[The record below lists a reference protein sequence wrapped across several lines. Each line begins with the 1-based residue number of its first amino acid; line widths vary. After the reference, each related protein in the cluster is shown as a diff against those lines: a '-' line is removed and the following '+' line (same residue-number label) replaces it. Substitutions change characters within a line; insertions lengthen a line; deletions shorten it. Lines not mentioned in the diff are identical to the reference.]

1 MLSAISTGKYLL
13 NFYRKET
20 TEMARNRYDM
30 DEVLEDSFDLGQL
43 KRLAGYIKPY
53 RKPMALVILLMLSSS
68 ALTMLVPIFFQRIMD
83 YSIPDKDM
91 QSIYLYC
98 GLTLLIAL
106 YSAFA
111 LRIKI
116 KNMSVI
122 GQNII
127 HDLRYDLFC
136 HLQELPFSYYDDR
149 PHGKIQVRVVNY
161 VNSLSDL
168 LSNGIVNTFTDLC
181 NLIFI
186 IIFMFIEDVRLTLIC
201 LCGLP
206 LLALVIIFIKK
217 RQRRAWQIQSNKQSN
232 LNAYIA
238 ESINGIRVTQ
248 SFVREQE
255 NTGIFN
261 HLSRSYRSSWMRA
274 VKFNFTMWPSIDII
288 STLTTSFVYVLGVRW
303 ILAPDATLT
312 VGVLIAF
319 TAYISRFWQP
329 INTLAGFYNSLLTAI
344 SYLERIF
351 ETIDEPVLVKDAP
364 DAVPMPPIHGEIT
377 FENVSFSYEEG
388 HRILDNINFTAH
400 QGETYAIVGPTGAG
414 KTTIVNLISRFYNVD
429 SGRVLIDGVD
439 ISKVTLRSLRTQMG
453 IMMQD
458 SFIFAG
464 TIMDNIRYGN
474 MTATDEEVIRAAKT
488 VCAHDFI
495 MEMEN
500 GYQTEVNERGSRLSA
515 GQRQLISF
523 ARALLANPR
532 ILILD
537 EATSSIDTET
547 EILLQKGLNELL
559 KGRTSFIIAH
569 RLSTIK
575 NADCIMYVDKGAIL
589 EKGNHDELMQEKG
602 EYYRLYMSQFDFLK
616 KA

>member
-1 MLSAISTGKYLL
+1 
-13 NFYRKET
+13 
-20 TEMARNRYDM
+20 MARNRYDM
-30 DEVLEDSFDLGQL
+30 DEVLEDSFDINQL
-43 KRLAGYIKPY
+43 KRLAGYVAPY
-53 RKPMALVILLMLSSS
+53 KKKMAAIIFLMLTSS

-83 YSIPDKDM
+83 IYIPGKNM
-91 QSIYLYC
+91 RGIVFVSL
-98 GLTLLIAL
+98 LTFLIAC
-106 YSAFA
+106 YSAIS

-116 KNMSVI
+116 KTMSVI
-122 GQNII
+122 GQDII
-127 HDLRYDLFC
+127 HSIRSDIFC

-168 LSNGIVNTFTDLC
+168 LSNGIVNTITDLC

-186 IIFMFIEDVRLTLIC
+186 ILFMLICDARLTLIC

-206 LLALVIIFIKK
+206 VLVAVIIFIKK
-217 RQRRAWQIQSNKQSN
+217 KQRRAWQIQSNKQSN

-248 SFVREQE
+248 SFVREKE
-255 NTGIFN
+255 NNSIFN
-261 HLSRSYRSSWMRA
+261 NLSGGYRKAWMRA
-274 VKFNFTMWPSIDII
+274 VKFNFTMGPSVDII
-288 STLTTSFVYVLGVRW
+288 SSVTTAFVYVLGIRW

-319 TAYISRFWQP
+319 TAYISRFWAP
-329 INTLAGFYNSLLTAI
+329 INTLASFYNSLLTAI

-351 ETIDEPVLVKDAP
+351 ETIDEPVLVKDAE
-364 DAVPMPPIHGEIT
+364 DAVEMPPIKGDVA
-377 FENVSFSYEEG
+377 FRDVSFSYEAG
-388 HRILDNINFTAH
+388 HPILKNISFEAKA
-400 QGETYAIVGPTGAG
+400 GDTYALVGPTGAG
-414 KTTIVNLISRFYNVD
+414 KSTIVNLLSRFYNVD
-429 SGRVLIDGVD
+429 SGQVLIDGTD
-439 ISKVTLRSLRTQMG
+439 ISTVTIHSLRTQMG
-453 IMMQD
+453 VMMQD
-458 SFIFAG
+458 SFIFSG

-474 MTATDEEVIRAAKT
+474 RTATDEEVIAAAKT
-488 VCAHDFI
+488 VCAHEFI
-495 MEMEN
+495 SQMEN
-500 GYQTEVNERGSRLSA
+500 GYYTEVNERGSRLSA

-523 ARALLANPR
+523 ARALLANPK

-575 NADCIMYVDKGAIL
+575 NADCIMYIDKGGIQ
-589 EKGNHDELMQEKG
+589 ERGTHDELIAQRG
-602 EYYRLYMSQFDFLK
+602 EYYKLYISQFDFLNHNS
-616 KA
+616 

>member
-1 MLSAISTGKYLL
+1 
-13 NFYRKET
+13 
-20 TEMARNRYDM
+20 MARNRYDM
-30 DEVLEDSFDLGQL
+30 DEVLEDSFDVRQL
-43 KRLAGYIKPY
+43 KRLAGYVAPY
-53 RKPMALVILLMLSSS
+53 KGKMAGIIILMLSAS
-68 ALTMLVPIFFQRIMD
+68 ALTMMIPIFFQRIMD
-83 YSIPDKDM
+83 YYIPEKDM
-91 QSIYLYC
+91 GKITLVSL
-98 GLTLLIAL
+98 LTLTVAT
-106 YSAFA
+106 YSAIAMRFKTKTMT
-111 LRIKI
+111 I
-116 KNMSVI
+116 V

-127 HDLRYDLFC
+127 HAIRTDIFD

-168 LSNGIVNTFTDLC
+168 LSNGIVNTVTDLC
-181 NLIFI
+181 NLFFI
-186 IIFMFIEDVRLTLIC
+186 IIFMLICDTRLTLIC

-217 RQRRAWQIQSNKQSN
+217 KQRRAWQVQSNKQSN

-248 SFVREQE
+248 SFVRENE
-255 NTGIFN
+255 NNQIFN
-261 HLSRSYRSSWMRA
+261 DLSRNYRKAWMRA
-274 VKFNFTMWPSIDII
+274 VKFNFTMGPSVDVI
-288 STLTTSFVYVLGVRW
+288 SAVTTSFIYVLGIRW

-319 TAYISRFWQP
+319 TAYIGRFWAP

-351 ETIDEPVLVKDAP
+351 ETIDEPVLVKDA
-364 DAVPMPPIHGEIT
+364 DGATDMPPIRGEVE
-377 FENVSFSYEEG
+377 FKDVAFSYEEG
-388 HRILDNINFTAH
+388 HRILENINFTVKP
-400 QGETYAIVGPTGAG
+400 GETYAFVGPTGAG
-414 KTTIVNLISRFYNVD
+414 KSTIVNLISRFYNVD
-429 SGRVLIDGVD
+429 SGQLLIDGTD
-439 ISKVTLRSLRTQMG
+439 ISTVTIHSLRSQMG
-453 IMMQD
+453 VMMQD
-458 SFIFAG
+458 SFIFSG

-474 MTATDEEVIRAAKT
+474 REATDEEVIAAAKT

-495 MEMEN
+495 SQMEN
-500 GYQTEVNERGSRLSA
+500 GYYTEVNERGSRLSA

-523 ARALLANPR
+523 ARALLANPK

-575 NADCIMYVDKGAIL
+575 NADCIMYVDKGGIL
-589 EKGNHDELMQEKG
+589 ERGTHEELLAQRG
-602 EYYRLYMSQFDFLK
+602 AYYGLYMSQYDFLTQDAMTQNIAGK
-616 KA
+616 EISLRFETA

>member
-1 MLSAISTGKYLL
+1 
-13 NFYRKET
+13 
-20 TEMARNRYDM
+20 MARNRYDM
-30 DEVLEDSFDLGQL
+30 DEVLEDKFDMGQL

-53 RKPMALVILLMLSSS
+53 SLKMAKIIVLMLTSS
-68 ALTMLVPIFFQRIMD
+68 ALTMVIPIFISNVMD
-83 YSIPDKDM
+83 ESIPNKDM
-91 QSIYLYC
+91 RMIGIY
-98 GLTLLIAL
+98 GILTLLIAL
-106 YSAFA
+106 YSALA
-111 LRIKI
+111 LGMKI
-116 KNMSVI
+116 KTMSVI
-122 GQNII
+122 GQSIV
-127 HDLRYDLFC
+127 HDIRFDIFM

-186 IIFMFIEDVRLTLIC
+186 LMFMLFLNPKLTLIC

-206 LLALVIIFIKK
+206 VLALVIIVIKK
-217 RQRRAWQIQSNKQSN
+217 KQRRAWQIQSNKQSN

-248 SFVREQE
+248 AFVRERE
-255 NTGIFN
+255 NTDIFN
-261 HLSRSYRSSWMRA
+261 HLSKNYRKSWMRA
-274 VKFNFTMWPSIDII
+274 VMYNFTMGPSVDII
-288 STLTTSFVYVLGVRW
+288 STVTTSFIYILGVKW

-319 TAYISRFWQP
+319 TAYISRFWAP
-329 INTLAGFYNSLLTAI
+329 INTLAGFYNSLLTAV

-351 ETIDEPVLVKDAP
+351 ETIDEEVEVKDAE
-364 DAVPMPPIHGEIT
+364 DAYPMSQIKGEVEFHDVT
-377 FENVSFSYEEG
+377 FGYEAG
-388 HRILDNINFTAH
+388 QNILEHINFKAK
-400 QGETYAIVGPTGAG
+400 QGETFAIVGPTGAG
-414 KTTIVNLISRFYNVD
+414 KTTIVNLISRFYNVN
-429 SGRVLIDGVD
+429 SGEITIDGID
-439 ISKVTLRSLRTQMG
+439 ISKVTLKSLRSQMG

-458 SFIFAG
+458 SFIFSG

-474 MTATDEEVIRAAKT
+474 MEATDEEVVQAART

-495 MEMEN
+495 MEMED
-500 GYQTEVNERGSRLSA
+500 GYKTQVNERGSRLSA

-523 ARALLANPR
+523 ARALLADPK

-547 EILLQKGLNELL
+547 EIILQKGLARLL

-575 NADCIMYVDKGAIL
+575 NADCIMYVDHGEIE
-589 EKGNHDELMQEKG
+589 EKGNHEELMKLKK
-602 EYYRLYMSQFDFLK
+602 EYYKLYMSQYDFLK
-616 KA
+616 A

>member
-1 MLSAISTGKYLL
+1 
-13 NFYRKET
+13 
-20 TEMARNRYDM
+20 MARNRYDV
-30 DEVLEDSFDLGQL
+30 DEVLEDKFDLNQL
-43 KRLAGYIKPY
+43 GRLLRYIAPYKKKMAGII
-53 RKPMALVILLMLSSS
+53 ALMMFSS
-68 ALTMLVPIFFQRIMD
+68 ALTMSIPIFLQNVMD
-83 YSIPDKDM
+83 KSIPAGDM
-91 QSIYLYC
+91 RSIAFYAF
-98 GLTLLIAL
+98 LTFLIAL
-106 YSAFA
+106 FSALA

-116 KNMSVI
+116 KTMSVI
-122 GQNII
+122 GQSII
-127 HDLRYDLFC
+127 HNIRSDLFC

-186 IIFMFIEDVRLTLIC
+186 LIFMFILNVRLTLIC

-206 LLALVIIFIKK
+206 VLAVVIITIKRK
-217 RQRRAWQIQSNKQSN
+217 QRRAWQIQSNKQSN

-248 SFVREQE
+248 SFVREKE

-261 HLSRSYRSSWMRA
+261 HLSKNYRKSWMKA
-274 VKFNFTMWPSIDII
+274 VMFNFTMGPSVDII
-288 STLTTSFVYVLGVRW
+288 SSVTTAFLYILGVRW
-303 ILAPDATLT
+303 ILAPEMTLT

-319 TAYISRFWQP
+319 TAYIGRFWAP

-351 ETIDEPVLVKDAP
+351 ETMDEPVNVRDDP
-364 DAVPMPPIHGEIT
+364 DAFAMPPIKGEVE
-377 FENVSFSYEEG
+377 FKDVSFEYEPG
-388 HRILDNINFTAH
+388 HKILDHINFKVH
-400 QGETYAIVGPTGAG
+400 PGETYAIVGPTGAG
-414 KTTIVNLISRFYNVD
+414 KTTIVNLLSRFYNVN
-429 SGRVLIDGVD
+429 SGQILIDGTD
-439 ISKVTLRSLRTQMG
+439 ISRVTLHSLRTQMG

-458 SFIFAG
+458 SFIFSG

-474 MTATDEEVIRAAKT
+474 RDATDEEVIQASKT

-500 GYQTEVNERGSRLSA
+500 GYETEVNERGSRLSA

-523 ARALLANPR
+523 ARALLADPK

-547 EILLQKGLNELL
+547 EIILQKGLSRLL
-559 KGRTSFIIAH
+559 AGRTSFIIAH

-575 NADCIMYVDKGAIL
+575 NADCILYVDKGGIV
-589 EKGNHDELMQEKG
+589 EKGNHDELMAYKG
-602 EYYRLYMSQFDFLK
+602 EYYQLYMSQYDFLK
-616 KA
+616 Q

>member
-1 MLSAISTGKYLL
+1 
-13 NFYRKET
+13 
-20 TEMARNRYDM
+20 MARNRYDM
-30 DEVLEDSFDLGQL
+30 DEVLEDSFDVGQL
-43 KRLAGYIKPY
+43 KRLAGYISPY
-53 RKPMALVILLMLSSS
+53 KKKMAGVIVLMLTSS
-68 ALTMLVPIFFQRIMD
+68 ALTMAIPIFLQLIMD
-83 YSIPDKDM
+83 QSIPQRDM
-91 QSIYLYC
+91 KSIWIYS
-98 GLTLLIAL
+98 GLTLIIAV
-106 YSAFA
+106 YSALA

-116 KNMSVI
+116 KTMSVI
-122 GQNII
+122 GQNIV
-127 HDLRYDLFC
+127 HDIRQDIFR

-186 IIFMFIEDVRLTLIC
+186 LVFMFALDVRLTLVC

-206 LLALVIIFIKK
+206 VLALVIVFIKK
-217 RQRRAWQIQSNKQSN
+217 RQRKAWQIQSNKQSN

-248 SFVREQE
+248 SFVRERE

-261 HLSRSYRSSWMRA
+261 HLSANYRSSWMKA
-274 VKFNFTMWPSIDII
+274 VMYNFTMGPSVDII
-288 STLTTSFVYVLGVRW
+288 STLTTAFIYVLGVKM
-303 ILAPDATLT
+303 ILAPDMTLT
-312 VGVLIAF
+312 VGVLVAF
-319 TAYISRFWQP
+319 TAYIGRFWAP

-351 ETIDEPVLVKDAP
+351 ETIDEPVKVKDAP
-364 DAVPMPPIHGEIT
+364 DSVPMPQVKGEVEFRHVT
-377 FENVSFSYEEG
+377 FGYEPGQKILDDISFTAEEG
-388 HRILDNINFTAH
+388 EN
-400 QGETYAIVGPTGAG
+400 YAIVGPTGAG

-429 SGRVLIDGVD
+429 SGEILIDGTD
-439 ISKVTLRSLRTQMG
+439 ISRVTLHSLRSQMG

-458 SFIFAG
+458 SFIFSG

-474 MTATDEEVIRAAKT
+474 RDATDEEVIKAAKT

-495 MEMEN
+495 MEMEQ
-500 GYQTEVNERGSRLSA
+500 GYETEVNERGSRLSA

-523 ARALLANPR
+523 ARALLADPK

-547 EILLQKGLNELL
+547 EIVLQKGLNELL
-559 KGRTSFIIAH
+559 QGRTSFIIAH

-575 NADCIMYVDKGAIL
+575 NADCIMYVDRGGIL
-589 EKGNHDELMQEKG
+589 ERGSHEELLEQKG
-602 EYYRLYMSQFDFLK
+602 EYYKLYMSQYDFLRE
-616 KA
+616 